1 MLRYVRFDE
10 PATSPPPLV
19 IKTHSYLRRDARMQ
33 DALAKSLHLCADM
46 VHKRR
51 RGGGGILEG
60 IDGLSR

>member
-1 MLRYVRFDE
+1 M
-10 PATSPPPLV
+10 